1 MVLFCCPYVWFY
13 LCISVCWIKIWR
25 GMIWLQLKILP
36 QKTKFRLLKAEVLQ
50 AACKKQWLRA
60 HTTYSPPGRGQREGV
75 VIVFALCVIKR
86 SWKSKL
92 LTSSTKIRRQHIFKI
107 QTLSVSSKWWIWL
120 AINWDNL
127 GKPCSIQ
134 GNSLTG
140 RWGELRSLSIP
151 VHGPF
156 WQWFDPTFDP
166 LANLYFRPYYHS
178 LSVLVRH
185 VLSQSRRFPT
195 QCPGYKYSL
204 PSTPSDSWN
213 LFKAGFPSV
222 IMGKLLGI
230 SNIYW
235 PPIDLHS
242 NLVYFSCNPGT
253 LTVPSST

>member
-50 AACKKQWLRA
+50 AAYKKQWLRA
-60 HTTYSPPGRGQREGV
+60 HTTYSPLGRGQREGV

-127 GKPCSIQ
+127 GKLCSIQ
-134 GNSLTG
+134 GNNLAG

-195 QCPGYKYSL
+195 QCPGCSIHFPPHPRTAETCSKLDFHLWSWESFL
-204 PSTPSDSWN
+204 ASPTST
-213 LFKAGFPSV
+213 G
-222 IMGKLLGI
+222 
-230 SNIYW
+230 
-235 PPIDLHS
+235 PP
-242 NLVYFSCNPGT
+242 
-253 LTVPSST
+253 